1 MLCSRSEGSCFF
13 ANAGTVIG
21 CYDEELKFTKLKVE
35 FFDDLKSNA
44 NGPQGILC
52 SCLSSSGKYFAFC
65 DTNKSLYIFK
75 FDGNTWNLSAKQSLA
90 KKAGCIAF
98 SPNEQSILLGEKSGY
113 VFCIPIS
120 GSSSNKVNVEDQD
133 EVLGHLSLLTSVVAS
148 SDGRY
153 IGTCDRDE
161 KIRISRFSQPFV
173 LESFCLGHTK
183 PISDIA
189 FLTNT
194 HLVSTATDGYIRLW
208 NGLNG
213 LELDA
218 LNLFAHLKKTEVE
231 DFLASRLVV
240 VGSNILLGIRSHD
253 CILSINLSPDFTKF
267 GEVSGVDCPFD
278 EKFVDCCVINHQ
290 AQEKSFKVVCMTES
304 LSRLFFWMVSYDS
317 DSPAKWIEVEDL
329 VQLPSELNEQIGN
342 FPRLQML
349 LDMGKNAVDF
359 NGVEMYEKNK
369 EENHKRIRERHQR
382 HQAKRKRKM
391 LFKEAGDEVVG
402 RDHANSE
409 KETSEASPVS

>member
-35 FFDDLKSNA
+35 FFDDL
-44 NGPQGILC
+44 
-52 SCLSSSGKYFAFC
+52 FAR
-65 DTNKSLYIFK
+65 
-75 FDGNTWNLSAKQSLA
+75 SLA

-317 DSPAKWIEVEDL
+317 DSPAKWIEVIHQSFLFVTRVEDL
-329 VQLPSELNEQIGN
+329 VQLPSELNEQI
-342 FPRLQML
+342 
-349 LDMGKNAVDF
+349 DMGKNAVDF